1 MVIKNISEIAEEN
14 NCKKA
19 ATSIINYYTSNINK
33 MDYKAYKTIGAGII
47 LWCYRISSQNLNTMS
62 LQTIRTGM
70 GYGWITKYTE
80 PQNCVSK

>member
-47 LWCYRISSQNLNTMS
+47 LWCYRISS
-62 LQTIRTGM
+62 
-70 GYGWITKYTE
+70 
-80 PQNCVSK
+80 